1 MRRSEL
7 HRIALICALATMM
20 LSGGCDR
27 HPEWTTPSGLQI
39 TEIAEGEGSLGKKG
53 DIMFIVYTASYVG
66 GDQFDSYQD
75 RSEPYRFRLGFEQVL
90 PGLEEG
96 VATMRP
102 GGRRILILPPELA
115 FGKEGQGMVP
125 ADTWVKFDV
134 GLVKIEPGPVPPTPW
149 SDVGY
154 EIVVTETGLQYIDYV
169 IGDGE
174 SPTRNSEIIVHYSGF
189 LDDGTVFDSSY
200 FGGAPVRFSLK
211 GGELI
216 PGWIEGIATMREGG
230 QRKLIIPPY
239 LAYGEVGYRK
249 SIPPNATLTY
259 DIWLL
264 SVRDA
269 EP

>member
-1 MRRSEL
+1 MKLGVCRSTL
-7 HRIALICALATMM
+7 ISALSIALVST
-20 LSGGCDR
+20 GCSR
-27 HPEWTTPSGLQI
+27 HPEWTTPSGLEI
-39 TEIAEGEGSLGKKG
+39 AEIAEGEGSLAKKG
-53 DIMFIVYTASYVG
+53 DIMFIVYTAWYVD

-75 RSEPYRFRLGFEQVL
+75 RETPYRFRLGFEQVL

-115 FGKEGQGMVP
+115 FGKEGKGMVP
-125 ADTWVKFDV
+125 ADTWVKFEV
-134 GLVKIEPGPVPPTPW
+134 ELVKVEPGPIPPTQW
-149 SDVGY
+149 NDVGY
-154 EIVVTETGLQYIDYV
+154 EIAVTQTGLQYIDYV
-169 IGDGE
+169 IGEGE
-174 SPTRNSEIIVHYSGF
+174 LPMPNSEIIVHYSGF

-200 FGGAPVRFSLK
+200 YRGAPIRFSLR

-230 QRKLIIPPY
+230 KRKLIIPPH
-239 LAYGEVGYRK
+239 LAYGEKGYRK
-249 SIPPNATLTY
+249 TVPPNATLTY

-264 SVRDA
+264 TVRDE